1 MIARRRAT
9 IVGLVVGLPL
19 SALFLWLAVTRTDLG
34 SVWRTLKAARG
45 EDVAGAVAAMAA
57 VYVVQALRW
66 RVIAHGTASPGR
78 YIGLVVGGVAANNV
92 LPGRVGDG
100 LRGVWL
106 ARVERITSGRALAT
120 VVFDRAADVVALVAL
135 LAIALPFSVRPAWL
149 VKIGIGGIG
158 LAVFVTGFLVAAHV
172 GARLHARADRARSR
186 ARRVARDLL
195 DGLSEPPSPRRA
207 AAALALSLVAW
218 GIWSVGAWLVARSLR
233 IELSAVDALLVAAV
247 VNLGVAIPSSPG
259 FVGTYQWLGVST
271 LSLLHVHRNDA
282 LSFSILLHASW
293 FVPTTLAGG
302 LIVASRVGSRSRTS
316 AESAAEERPQDA

>member
-120 VVFDRAADVVALVAL
+120 VVFDRAADVAALVAL

-158 LAVFVTGFLVAAHV
+158 LAVLVTGFLVAAHV
-172 GARLHARADRARSR
+172 GARLHGRADRARSR

-271 LSLLHVHRNDA
+271 LSLLDVHRNDA

-293 FVPTTLAGG
+293 FVPTTFAGG
-302 LIVASRVGSRSRTS
+302 IFLLARLGSRSRRS
-316 AESAAEERPQDA
+316 AEPAAKERPQDA